1 MNLIIPKRAKYK
13 DLAFEF
19 AQTLTNKENQ
29 LEFAKITNVLPANK
43 KALNKKWFMLYL
55 IVNTNDD
62 GTEDIT
68 CEIKINNNRN
78 I

>member
-1 MNLIIPKRAKYK
+1 MPNYFNDI
-13 DLAFEF
+13 
-19 AQTLTNKENQ
+19 
-29 LEFAKITNVLPANK
+29 NK